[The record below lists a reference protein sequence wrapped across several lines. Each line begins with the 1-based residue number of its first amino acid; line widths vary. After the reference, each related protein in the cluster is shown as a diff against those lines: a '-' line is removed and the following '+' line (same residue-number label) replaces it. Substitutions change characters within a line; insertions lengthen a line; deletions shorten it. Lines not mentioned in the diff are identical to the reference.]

1 MQLSMQLP
9 LLTVSLPKTSYIL
22 RRFSQHKVE
31 KAVAA
36 VVVVVV
42 EVLVVVEVVVVVV
55 LLVVVQKK

>member
-9 LLTVSLPKTSYIL
+9 LLTVSLPKRSNTLI
-22 RRFSQHKVE
+22 RFSQHKVE

-55 LLVVVQKK
+55 VLVVVQKK